1 MLMDLKS
8 ERDKLL
14 KKLRISNIR
23 VEELEE
29 ENHKLKMSS
38 PEIKKVKEEM
48 ESLKKEMAI
57 IKEEGQS
64 ESIRKDKEMEDKKML
79 VVHFGATGVMNE
91 NHLF

>member
-14 KKLRISNIR
+14 KKLRLSNLKI
-23 VEELEE
+23 EELEE

-38 PEIKKVKEEM
+38 PEIKKAKEEI

-64 ESIRKDKEMEDKKML
+64 ELMIKDKEIGRLMKKINDKR
-79 VVHFGATGVMNE
+79 
-91 NHLF
+91 

>member
-57 IKEEGQS
+57 IKEDGQS
-64 ESIRKDKEMEDKKML
+64 ESIRKDKEIGRLMKKINDKR
-79 VVHFGATGVMNE
+79 
-91 NHLF
+91 

>member
-14 KKLRISNIR
+14 KKLRLSNLKI
-23 VEELEE
+23 EELEE

-38 PEIKKVKEEM
+38 PEIKKAKEEI

-57 IKEEGQS
+57 IKEDYQAE
-64 ESIRKDKEMEDKKML
+64 IMRKDKEIGRLMKKINDKR
-79 VVHFGATGVMNE
+79 
-91 NHLF
+91 